1 MLLVSLFINECGL
14 KTKGCV
20 TYYHARGFEIT
31 QQIMNV
37 QKFETQWG
45 GKTLS
50 VEIGKLAQ
58 QANGSCVVSYGET
71 VVLATAVM
79 SNDTRDGI
87 DFFPLSV
94 EFDEKLYA
102 AGIIKGSRFIKR
114 EGRPSDEAIL
124 TGRLIDRSI
133 RPLFNE
139 SLRNEIQVIV
149 SPISF
154 DEENDPDVIGT
165 IAASIAL
172 AISDIPWGGPLAA
185 VRVGRIQSETD
196 ATKFEWVLNPT
207 YTARAKSDLDV
218 IVCGTPNRVTMIE
231 AAANEVAEDVI
242 EEAIFF
248 GEKHFKE
255 VLSLINTI
263 VAQVGLPKRTITKK
277 PSALADSI
285 LDEEAHAFEIARTW
299 MQKEAPSLMFA
310 TPLFTKAQRAG
321 VMNAIKDALSLHLD
335 TTQLSNE
342 VKKIVLTQFK
352 YLAGELVTE
361 EILRTGRRVDGRG
374 IEEIR
379 PLYAEAAL
387 LPRTHGTGLFMR
399 GETQVLSVA
408 TLGSPG
414 DAQLLEGIEGESK
427 KRYMHHYNFPPYSV
441 GEAKPMRGPGRREI
455 GHGALAERAI
465 EPMLPSKEEFPYT
478 IRVVS
483 EVMGSN
489 GSSSMASTCGSSL
502 ALMDAGV
509 PLKKTVAGI
518 AMGLASNEKGDW
530 KVITDLQDLEDGHGG
545 MDFKIAGTRD
555 GITAIQ
561 MDTKTLGLSDEIIK
575 QTLVQS
581 KRARAQV
588 IETME
593 KIIARPRAELSPYAP
608 RIEILKINP
617 ELIRVVI
624 GPGGKMI
631 NEIIDKTG
639 VSIDI
644 EQDGTV
650 FIASNKAEGM
660 QRAVEWV
667 KALTHEIA
675 AGEVFEGKVSRVM
688 DFGAFVEVLPG
699 KEGLVHISELDWKRT
714 AKVTDVVNIGDVVK
728 VVVKEIDDQGRIN
741 LSMRMLKPKPEG
753 FVEEKREDTGDRKP
767 RRPFPKKH

>member
-1 MLLVSLFINECGL
+1 
-14 KTKGCV
+14 
-20 TYYHARGFEIT
+20 
-31 QQIMNV
+31 MNI
-37 QKFETQWG
+37 QTFETMWG
-45 GKTLS
+45 GKKLS
-50 VEIGKLAQ
+50 VEVGKLAQ
-58 QANGSCVVSYGET
+58 QANGSCVVRYGDT

-79 SNDTRDGI
+79 SNDVRDNI

-149 SPISF
+149 APLSF
-154 DEENDPDVIGT
+154 DEENDPDVIAN

-172 AISDIPWGGPLAA
+172 SISDIPWNGPIAGI
-185 VRVGRIQSETD
+185 RVGRID
-196 ATKFEWVLNPT
+196 AEWVINPT
-207 YTARAKSDLDV
+207 YSAREKSVLDLV
-218 IVCGTPNRVTMIE
+218 VCGTPEKVTMIE
-231 AAANEVAEDVI
+231 AGASEVNEAI
-242 EEAIFF
+242 MEEAIAFAQ
-248 GEKHFKE
+248 KHLRE
-255 VLSLINTI
+255 PLQLIEAI
-263 VAQVGLPKRTITKK
+263 VKQVGIAKKVITKK
-277 PSALADSI
+277 SALLGDALI
-285 LDEEAHAFEIARTW
+285 DEEAHGFELARAW
-299 MQKEAPSLMFA
+299 MNTSAPELLFA
-310 TPLFTKAQRAG
+310 QPLHTKAQRAA
-321 VMNAIKDALSLHLD
+321 VLATIKAALAEYLD
-335 TTQLSNE
+335 TTTLSNE
-342 VKKIVLTQFK
+342 VKKVLLTGFK

-361 EILRTGRRVDGRG
+361 EILRTGRRIDGRG

-379 PLYAEAAL
+379 PLYSEVAL

-399 GETQVLSVA
+399 GETQVLSVV

-414 DAQLLEGIEGESK
+414 DAQLLETIEGESK

-455 GHGALAERAI
+455 GHGALAERAL
-465 EPMLPSKEEFPYT
+465 EAVLPSKEEFPYV

-483 EVMGSN
+483 EVLGSN
-489 GSSSMASTCGSSL
+489 GSSSMGSACGSTL

-509 PLKKTVAGI
+509 PIKKPVAGI
-518 AMGLASNEKGDW
+518 AMGLASNNRGEW
-530 KVITDLQDLEDGHGG
+530 KVITDLQDVEDGHGG

-555 GITAIQ
+555 GITAVQ
-561 MDTKTLGLSDEIIK
+561 MDTKTDGLTPAIIA
-575 QTLVQS
+575 QTLKQAL
-581 KRARAQV
+581 KARLQILEVMAGA
-588 IETME
+588 
-593 KIIARPRAELSPYAP
+593 IAAPRAEMSPYAP
-608 RIEILKINP
+608 RIEILHINP

-631 NEIIDKTG
+631 NEIIEKTG

-650 FIASNKAEGM
+650 YIASEKADGM
-660 QRAVEWV
+660 ARAIEWV
-667 KALTHEIA
+667 KMLTHEIK
-675 AGEVFEGKVSRVM
+675 AGEIFDGKVTRLM

-714 AKVTDVVNIGDVVK
+714 EKVSDVINLGDSVK
-728 VVVKEIDDQGRIN
+728 VLVKEIDDQGRIN
-741 LSMRMLKPKPEG
+741 LSMKALKPKPAPAKE
-753 FVEEKREDTGDRKP
+753 
-767 RRPFPKKH
+767 H

>member
-1 MLLVSLFINECGL
+1 MLLVSLFINERGL

-20 TYYHARGFEIT
+20 IIHARGFEVT

-79 SNDTRDGI
+79 SNETRDGI

-139 SLRNEIQVIV
+139 SLRNEVQVIV

-207 YTARAKSDLDV
+207 YTARTKSDLDL
-218 IVCGTPNRVTMIE
+218 IVCGTPNHVTMIE
-231 AAANEVAEDVI
+231 AAAHEVAEDMV
-242 EEAIFF
+242 EEAILF

-335 TTQLSNE
+335 TTQLSND

-379 PLYAEAAL
+379 PLYAEVAL

-399 GETQVLSVA
+399 GETQVMSVA

-441 GEAKPMRGPGRREI
+441 GEAKPLRGPGRREI

-561 MDTKTLGLSDEIIK
+561 MDTKTLGLSDDIIK
-575 QTLVQS
+575 QTLVQA

-650 FIASNKAEGM
+650 FIASSKAEGM

-675 AGEVFEGKVSRVM
+675 AGEVFDGKVSRIM
-688 DFGAFVEVLPG
+688 DFGAFVEFLPG

-714 AKVTDVVNIGDVVK
+714 AKVTDVVNIGDTVK

-741 LSMRMLKPKPEG
+741 LSMKMLKPKPEG
-753 FVEEKREDTGDRKP
+753 FVEEKRDDSGERKP

>member
-1 MLLVSLFINECGL
+1 MII
-14 KTKGCV
+14 
-20 TYYHARGFEIT
+20 HARGFEVT

-79 SNDTRDGI
+79 SNETRDGI

-139 SLRNEIQVIV
+139 SLRNEVQVIV

-207 YTARAKSDLDV
+207 YTARTKSDLDL
-218 IVCGTPNRVTMIE
+218 IVCGTPNHVTMIE
-231 AAANEVAEDVI
+231 AAAHEVAEDMV
-242 EEAIFF
+242 EEAILF

-335 TTQLSNE
+335 TTQLSND

-379 PLYAEAAL
+379 PLYAEVAL

-399 GETQVLSVA
+399 GETQVMSVA

-441 GEAKPMRGPGRREI
+441 GEAKPLRGPGRREI

-561 MDTKTLGLSDEIIK
+561 MDTKTLGLSDDIIK
-575 QTLVQS
+575 QTLVQA

-650 FIASNKAEGM
+650 FIASSKAEGM

-675 AGEVFEGKVSRVM
+675 AGEVFDGKVSRIM
-688 DFGAFVEVLPG
+688 DFGAFVEFLPG

-714 AKVTDVVNIGDVVK
+714 AKVTDVVNIGDTVK

-741 LSMRMLKPKPEG
+741 LSMKMLKPKPEG
-753 FVEEKREDTGDRKP
+753 FVEEKRDDSGERKP